1 MAVNSGNANRQK
13 MINLMYIV
21 FIAMLALNVSSEVLD
36 GFAKVEQS
44 LKLSIASTE
53 TQNQLLRSEMEQAY
67 QANPK
72 KVGVWYQKGLN
83 LSTKTDSLFN
93 YIQSLKLMI
102 AQETDGDDANVDSL
116 EKKDYLGASEEVM
129 LNPLSKR
136 GEVLKGQINEYSKLL
151 DSLLPNSEAKQS
163 LMALFETKKSE
174 DNERATW
181 EEQTFDGMP
190 SASAIT
196 LLTKMQADLRYT
208 EGYVYS
214 SLMKQIDAGDIRV
227 NKLSALVVPESKVVL
242 RGTPY
247 KAQIILSSIDSTQSP
262 DIFVNGA
269 NLPKEAKGNYS
280 VNTNKLGQFTVQ
292 GYIDAKAPS
301 GDIQRTPFKS
311 EYRVIEPMVS
321 VAPTLMNVLYAG
333 INNELK
339 ITVPGVPMSQVS
351 ATLSGSGTL
360 ARKGNL
366 WVVKPRKVGEL
377 VKVAVYAKLANGK
390 NTLMGHSELKVRA
403 LPDPSPYIALTT
415 ADGKPKRFKGGS
427 ISKRQLIA
435 AGGVKAAIDDSLVD
449 FAYQVVK
456 FQLISYDSMG
466 NALPEMSQGSKFTA
480 RQISKIRNTR
490 RGKRLYI
497 TKIIARGA
505 DGIERRIPSLDLIIK

>member
-1 MAVNSGNANRQK
+1 MAFNSGNANRQK

-53 TQNQLLRSEMEQAY
+53 IQNELLGGEMRQAY
-67 QANPK
+67 QANPT
-72 KVGVWYQKGLN
+72 KVGTWYEKGEH
-83 LSTKTDSLFN
+83 LSEQTDSLFS
-93 YIQSLKLMI
+93 YIQFLKLEI
-102 AQETDGDDANVDSL
+102 ARATDGDNANVDSL
-116 EKKDYLGASEEVM
+116 EKQDYLGASEEVM

-136 GEVLKGQINEYSKLL
+136 GKVLKKQLNTYAMLL
-151 DSLLPNSEAKQS
+151 DSLLPNSQAKETV
-163 LMALFETKKSE
+163 LALFDTNSSKAKDRIS
-174 DNERATW
+174 W
-181 EEQTFDGMP
+181 EEQTFGGMP

-262 DIFVNGA
+262 DIFVNGQT
-269 NLPKEAKGNYS
+269 LSKEAKGNYS
-280 VNTNKLGQFTVQ
+280 VNTNKLGQFAVE

-301 GDIQRTPFKS
+301 GEVQRTPFKS
-311 EYRVIEPMVS
+311 DYRVIEPMVS

-351 ATLSGSGTL
+351 AKLSGSGTL
-360 ARKGNL
+360 TRKGDF
-366 WVVKPRKVGEL
+366 WIIKPSKVGENI
-377 VKVAVYAKLANGK
+377 KVLVYATMLNGK
-390 NTLMGHSELKVRA
+390 STLMGQSELRVRA

-415 ADGKPKRFKGGS
+415 ADGKPKRFKGGR
-427 ISKRQLIA
+427 ISKRELIS
-435 AGGVKAAIDDSLVD
+435 AGGVKAAIDDSLID
-449 FAYQVVK
+449 FAYQVLK
-456 FQLISYDSMG
+456 FQLISFDSMG
-466 NALPEMSQGSKFTA
+466 NALPEQSQGAKFSS
-480 RQISKIRNTR
+480 RQLDKIRNTA

-497 TKIIARGA
+497 TEIIARGG
-505 DGIERRIPSLDLIIK
+505 DGIERRIPSLELIIN